1 MESTIESSLE
11 VGKIYELGTVSVSVP
26 AHFVEYAEDEAPR
39 FTPVGSHYP
48 FRLNS
53 KGFIEFE
60 PRPDHVWYEP
70 KAQENEK
77 AD

>member
-1 MESTIESSLE
+1 MEGTQESSLE

-26 AHFVEYAEDEAPR
+26 AQFSEYAEDNAPR

-48 FRLNS
+48 FRKNV

-60 PRPDHVWYEP
+60 PRPDHIWYEP
-70 KAQENEK
+70 KTQENEK